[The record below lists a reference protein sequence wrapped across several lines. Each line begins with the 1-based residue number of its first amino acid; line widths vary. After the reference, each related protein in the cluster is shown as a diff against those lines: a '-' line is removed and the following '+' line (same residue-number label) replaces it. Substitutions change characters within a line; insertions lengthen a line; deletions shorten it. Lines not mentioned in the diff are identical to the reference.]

1 MAFRSAINSVSSV
14 ADSNEDQDE
23 NQNIDANGMKV
34 DLAGAA
40 VSALWA
46 KKSGVNW
53 AKDSFKKG
61 RFSAGFFCSWT
72 FLMWDILLLDFLAP
86 GLMNCTA
93 AVNTEFEIL
102 LG

>member
-1 MAFRSAINSVSSV
+1 MAFRSAINSVPSV
-14 ADSNEDQDE
+14 ADSVGSNEDQDE

-61 RFSAGFFCSWT
+61 RSGK
-72 FLMWDILLLDFLAP
+72 
-86 GLMNCTA
+86 
-93 AVNTEFEIL
+93 
-102 LG
+102 

>member
-1 MAFRSAINSVSSV
+1 MAFRSKINSVSSV
-14 ADSNEDQDE
+14 ADSVGSNEDQDE

-61 RFSAGFFCSWT
+61 KKESK
-72 FLMWDILLLDFLAP
+72 
-86 GLMNCTA
+86 
-93 AVNTEFEIL
+93 
-102 LG
+102 

>member
-1 MAFRSAINSVSSV
+1 MAFRSKINSVSSV
-14 ADSNEDQDE
+14 ADSVGSNEDQDE

-61 RFSAGFFCSWT
+61 RSGK
-72 FLMWDILLLDFLAP
+72 
-86 GLMNCTA
+86 
-93 AVNTEFEIL
+93 
-102 LG
+102 